1 MSSAHVTARPAQSGG
16 TIVSEVLRLSK
27 HEWFRMWR
35 RPAFIVLCVLAGL
48 SILVP
53 ATVAAIIGNLDFF
66 SDLSEGEGE
75 YLKAAFGFSASIFF
89 AVSMCI
95 GALIFGADF
104 GAGGYRALHIRGAS
118 RMAVPLSKVVYVL
131 AVLASLLVAGWILSL
146 LISNIATFISAGSAY
161 SCTDCIDSLAQLGR
175 ALPGVAFWSLVGA
188 GLAFWGRSTTFG
200 VGVGFGYY
208 FLSGILQPA
217 LSLGFMWQWDIDI
230 DPTLHW
236 LPENLVEA
244 FLSAESQY
252 IDYWLS
258 GLGALAYAS
267 VAVACILWMSKAR
280 DLAPPR

>member
-1 MSSAHVTARPAQSGG
+1 MSSTHATARPVQFSG
-16 TIVSEVLRLSK
+16 TIVSEVLRLSRY
-27 HEWFRMWR
+27 EWFRMWR
-35 RPAFIVLCVLAGL
+35 RPAFIVLCVLAAL

-53 ATVAAIIGNLDFF
+53 ATVAAIIGNMDFF
-66 SDLSEGEGE
+66 SELTEGEGE
-75 YLKAAFGFSASIFF
+75 FLKAGFGFSASIFF
-89 AVSMCI
+89 AVAMCI

-104 GAGGYRALHIRGAS
+104 GTGGYRALHIRGAS

-146 LISNIATFISAGSAY
+146 LISNIATAIATGSAY

-175 ALPGVAFWSLVGA
+175 AMSGVAFWSLMGA
-188 GLAFWGRSTTFG
+188 ALAFWGRSTTFG

-208 FLSGILQPA
+208 FLSGIIQPA
-217 LSLGFMWQWDIDI
+217 LSFGFMWQWDIDI
-230 DPTLHW
+230 DPVLHW

-252 IDYWLS
+252 VDYWLS
-258 GLGALAYAS
+258 GLGALAYAG
-267 VAVACILWMSKAR
+267 VVVACILWMSKTR